1 MELGPRESMVKCRK
15 QILNQLKQKQ
25 RQFPMTNYKKERK
38 KETKIHKKGNKNDKK
53 KRKIYMESKK
63 KCMIA

>member
-53 KRKIYMESKK
+53 KEKYIWKARKN
-63 KCMIA
+63 A